1 MAPTNLDRLL
11 CRRRAKRLRCIFWTT
26 WIRKWRQCA
35 RRWKVPPETRRGP
48 SEIPRCIARF
58 CAPTNF
64 WPPRIP
70 DVPRMLRRAT
80 RHNRMRPVRRAIR
93 AAGGKRERDRKHSF
107 MTGVTARLSSP
118 RRSLLDLAPLEL
130 DCMNTLWPMG
140 QGTVREI
147 PDGLAARRPRAY
159 TTIMTI
165 MDRLARKGV
174 VERRKVGR
182 AYMYS
187 PNLSAEDAR
196 TQALGQVIE
205 NFFGG
210 SKDALLA
217 QLTAA
222 APRVRA
228 AAAAL
233 GADGDDA
240 AVVVAAKRR
249 NDSSS

>member
-1 MAPTNLDRLL
+1 MA
-11 CRRRAKRLRCIFWTT
+11 
-26 WIRKWRQCA
+26 
-35 RRWKVPPETRRGP
+35 
-48 SEIPRCIARF
+48 EI
-58 CAPTNF
+58 
-64 WPPRIP
+64 
-70 DVPRMLRRAT
+70 
-80 RHNRMRPVRRAIR
+80 
-93 AAGGKRERDRKHSF
+93 
-107 MTGVTARLSSP
+107 TARLSSP
-118 RRSLLDLAPLEL
+118 RRALLDLAPLEL

-147 PDGLAARRPRAY
+147 RDRLAARRPRAY

-182 AYMYS
+182 AYLYS

-196 TQALGQVIE
+196 TQALGQVID

-217 QLTAA
+217 QLNGAG
-222 APRVRA
+222 PRVRA
-228 AAAAL
+228 AVAAL

-240 AVVVAAKRR
+240 AVFIAAKRR
-249 NDSSS
+249 NDSGS

>member
-1 MAPTNLDRLL
+1 MTELNSRISPP
-11 CRRRAKRLRCIFWTT
+11 RRA
-26 WIRKWRQCA
+26 
-35 RRWKVPPETRRGP
+35 
-48 SEIPRCIARF
+48 
-58 CAPTNF
+58 
-64 WPPRIP
+64 
-70 DVPRMLRRAT
+70 
-80 RHNRMRPVRRAIR
+80 
-93 AAGGKRERDRKHSF
+93 
-107 MTGVTARLSSP
+107 
-118 RRSLLDLAPLEL
+118 LLDLAPLEL

-147 PDGLAARRPRAY
+147 RDGLAARRPRAY

-182 AYMYS
+182 AYIYS
-187 PNLSAEDAR
+187 ANLSAEDAR

-210 SKDALLA
+210 SKEALLA
-217 QLTAA
+217 QLSGD

-233 GADGDDA
+233 SADGDNA
-240 AVVVAAKRR
+240 EVLVTAKRR
-249 NDSSS
+249 DDS